1 MSLFQKIAG
10 MSVLSLALTLT
21 ACDNSGAGNSNADNG
36 NDNPDMEAGVEFAEF
51 VKDEIENTSANS
63 EATAVNEV
71 MFEFNNKN
79 NESAF
84 DELFQ

>member
-1 MSLFQKIAG
+1 MLRFQKIAG

-21 ACDNSGAGNSNADNG
+21 ACDNSESGNADNG
-36 NDNPDMEAGVEFAEF
+36 NDNPDMETGVEFAEF

-84 DELFQ
+84 DELF